1 MGDTLPLTFP
11 CELIKMSEL
20 SLLAI
25 ACSLVAAMF
34 GLLCCLLGWIGS
46 QAISEI
52 KLLNSAILG
61 IDKRLTI
68 VETTCE
74 IQHANNGS
82 NEAHI

>member
-1 MGDTLPLTFP
+1 
-11 CELIKMSEL
+11 MSEL

-46 QAISEI
+46 QAIAEI

-61 IDKRLTI
+61 IDKRLTV
-68 VETTCE
+68 VETICE
-74 IQHANNGS
+74 LQHAVIGNNG
-82 NEAHI
+82 AHI

>member
-1 MGDTLPLTFP
+1 
-11 CELIKMSEL
+11 MSEI
-20 SLLAI
+20 SLLTI
-25 ACSLVAAMF
+25 ASALVAAML

-52 KLLNSAILG
+52 KLLHSAILG

-74 IQHANNGS
+74 IQHSNNG
-82 NEAHI
+82 AHI

>member
-1 MGDTLPLTFP
+1 
-11 CELIKMSEL
+11 MSEI

-46 QAISEI
+46 LAIAEI
-52 KLLNSAILG
+52 KLLNSALLG
-61 IDKRLTI
+61 IDKRLTV

-74 IQHANNGS
+74 LQRAASGNNG
-82 NEAHI
+82 AHI

>member
-1 MGDTLPLTFP
+1 
-11 CELIKMSEL
+11 MSEI

-34 GLLCCLLGWIGS
+34 GLLCCLLGWVGS

-52 KLLNSAILG
+52 KLLNSALLG
-61 IDKRLTI
+61 IDKRLTV

-74 IQHANNGS
+74 LQRAASENNGV
-82 NEAHI
+82 HI

>member
-1 MGDTLPLTFP
+1 
-11 CELIKMSEL
+11 MSEI
-20 SLLAI
+20 SLLTI
-25 ACSLVAAMF
+25 ASALVAAMF
-34 GLLCCLLGWIGS
+34 GLLCCILGWIGS
-46 QAISEI
+46 QTIAEI

-82 NEAHI
+82 NGAHI

>member
-1 MGDTLPLTFP
+1 MGDTLLLTFP
-11 CELIKMSEL
+11 CKLIKMSEL

-46 QAISEI
+46 QTIAEI
-52 KLLNSAILG
+52 KLLNSALLG
-61 IDKRLTI
+61 LDKRLTV

-74 IQHANNGS
+74 LHHNGGG
-82 NEAHI
+82 I